1 MQQHFGAKNTL
12 SRGYPTKL
20 KNYGNSRGNYTLTS
34 FRRHS
39 HIIFM
44 VRTDNKTY
52 FFIMFYRVLVLLVM
66 LDFLNDLGD
75 LKPTKHY
82 VNLSI
87 RVKDLNGYKL

>member
-1 MQQHFGAKNTL
+1 M
-12 SRGYPTKL
+12 
-20 KNYGNSRGNYTLTS
+20 
-34 FRRHS
+34 
-39 HIIFM
+39 IFM

-52 FFIMFYRVLVLLVM
+52 FFIMFYRVLVLLVV

-87 RVKDLNGYKL
+87 RVKDLNGYKF